1 MAEVRSMVLL
11 YMLAGLTILVAFA
24 IVERV
29 FLR

>member
-1 MAEVRSMVLL
+1 VRSMILL
-11 YMLAGLTILVAFA
+11 YMLAGLTILAAFA